1 MSAEPSELSLA
12 IKEVVAAALDLKSS
26 RMRYASAAA
35 RLRAQ
40 LGHSAHDHARRR
52 AEASGAA
59 TEMPVSL
66 RREIDGT
73 PILVR
78 GRADIVWDGDEGLTV
93 EEVKTSSADDGTL
106 SDRGREAARLQAA
119 LYALALHAEQPERPI
134 ELLVTVFGLVERE
147 APRQYRFPFDP
158 EATEASLR
166 RGLTRWLEGARQREA
181 ARHRRAAMAEHIR
194 LPFAT
199 ARPGQE
205 EIIDAAKAALAQ
217 SRPVLIDAPTG
228 TGKTAAALVPAL
240 RYALEHDASV
250 WFLTAKTTQRRLV
263 AQTFAAMMARAQASE
278 PPLRTVVLRR
288 KDAMCPP
295 GHLRCHPKH
304 CPLLARFEQEG
315 EAALPKL
322 LEQEGTVLSPEAV
335 YAFGKEAQL
344 CPYELMH
351 AAAHE
356 AELVVGDY
364 HHGFD
369 PRSVRTHGTGSMR
382 RVVVVDEAHNLP
394 DRARRASSRL
404 VLQSSLRPLAE
415 PSAPSLSLGEAA
427 RRLARLAERG
437 MKETLPRA
445 TLEPRPALD
454 GRVVVELGEGWATVG
469 MRASLLAL
477 QWSHARFAQGD
488 AAAGDPALDV
498 MEQLAHLGELVERQ
512 DETLV
517 GYVCTP
523 EAEEGLGVGVDC
535 VDPGPA
541 LERMHRSHVATIMA
555 SATLYPLDFYLA
567 ELGLAS
573 LDPVVAGTTSPF
585 PREHRCVCIV
595 PSVNTRARERDAFHP
610 QVADVVAETM
620 AARPGNYAVFVPSFR
635 YAQGLQPHLES
646 RLEGVQLLVQPPRA
660 PERLRADFLSRLAAA
675 DRPTLLLAVAGGVF
689 AEGVDLPGRALI
701 GAIVVSPCLPGASFS
716 RQLRQA
722 WFDEHREG
730 AGFAYAF
737 AYPGMQRVIQA
748 AGRVHRTIEDVGV
761 LVLVG
766 ERFIEPIYVESVPE
780 TWWDHSVE
788 ELVTEDLTERLM
800 RFWRDHPG
808 DGSSGEIEEQ

>member
-1 MSAEPSELSLA
+1 MPAEQALSLA
-12 IKEVVAAALDLKSS
+12 VKEVVAAALDLRAS

-40 LGHSAHDHARRR
+40 LGHAAHDHARRL
-52 AEASGAA
+52 AEEAGAA
-59 TEMPVSL
+59 TEMPVTL
-66 RREIDGT
+66 RREVDGA

-78 GRADIVWDGDEGLTV
+78 GRADIVWEGEEGRTV
-93 EEVKTSSADDGTL
+93 EEVKTSNADDGSL
-106 SDRGREAARLQAA
+106 SDIGLEAARFQAA
-119 LYALALHAEQPERPI
+119 LYALALHEEEPERPI
-134 ELLVTVFGLVERE
+134 ELLVTVYGIIGRD
-147 APRQYRFPFDP
+147 APRQHRFPFDP
-158 EATEASLR
+158 VGTEALLR
-166 RGLTRWLEGARQREA
+166 RGLTRWLEGAREREA
-181 ARHRRAAMAEHIR
+181 ARLRRAAMAEQIQ
-194 LPFAT
+194 LPFAEP
-199 ARPGQE
+199 RPGQE
-205 EIIDAAKAALAQ
+205 EIIETAKSALAQ

-240 RYALEHDASV
+240 GHALANDASV

-263 AQTFAAMMARAQASE
+263 AETFAAMMERADATE

-304 CPLLARFEQEG
+304 CPLLARFEEEG
-315 EAALPKL
+315 ERALPKL
-322 LEQEGTVLSPEAV
+322 LEQEGTALSPEAV
-335 YAFGKEAQL
+335 YAFGEAAQL

-351 AAAHE
+351 AAAHQ

-369 PRSVRTHGTGSMR
+369 PRSVRTHGTGELR

-415 PSAPSLSLGEAA
+415 PDAPSLRLGEAA

-437 MKETLPRA
+437 MNETLARA
-445 TLEPRPALD
+445 TLEPRPTLD
-454 GRVVVELGEGWATVG
+454 GKVVVELGEGWSTVG

-477 QWSHARFAQGD
+477 QWSQARFAQGD
-488 AAAGDPALDV
+488 AAVGDPALDV

-517 GYVCTP
+517 GYVSTP
-523 EAEEGLGVGVDC
+523 EAEEGIGVGIDC

-541 LERMHRSHVATIMA
+541 LERMHRAHVATVMA
-555 SATLYPLDFYLA
+555 SATLYPLDFYLG
-567 ELGLAS
+567 ELGLSA
-573 LDPVVAGTTSPF
+573 LDPVVAGASSPF

-595 PSVNTRARERDAFHP
+595 PTINTRARERDVFHP

-660 PERLRADFLSRLAAA
+660 SERLRADFLARLEAA

-701 GAIVVSPCLPGASFS
+701 GAVVVSPCLPGASFS

-761 LVLVG
+761 VVLVG

-788 ELVTEDLTERLM
+788 ELVTEDLTDRLV
-800 RFWRDHPG
+800 RFWRDHPVAT
-808 DGSSGEIEEQ
+808 SSGEVEEQ